1 MSDAQRFPFL
11 SRVLHWLM
19 ALLVLA
25 MLFIGI
31 AMVASVSDYAKL
43 VAIHKPIGA
52 AILVLVAIR
61 LVNRLLNPPPPLP
74 GWMPPWQRF
83 VAHASHWVLYA
94 LMFALPLVGWA
105 MLSAADYPI
114 ALVGGLHLPAI
125 LSPDA
130 KLYASLRNLHSAL
143 AYTLFAVVLLHL
155 GAALMHALVYRDG
168 VFQSMATLAPPR
180 RKSPPE
186 PAAPA

>member
-1 MSDAQRFPFL
+1 MTAPRFPLL

-25 MLFIGI
+25 MLFIGV
-31 AMVASVSDYAKL
+31 AMVASVSDYAQL
-43 VAIHKPIGA
+43 VAIHKPIGV
-52 AILVLVAIR
+52 AILVLAAIR
-61 LVNRLLNPPPPLP
+61 LVNRLLDPPPPLP
-74 GWMPPWQRF
+74 DWMPPWQRF
-83 VAHASHWVLYA
+83 VAHASHGILYA

-114 ALVGGLHLPAI
+114 ALVGGSHLPAI
-125 LSPDA
+125 LAPDA
-130 KLYASLRNLHSAL
+130 KLYATLRTIHGVL

-168 VFQSMATLAPPR
+168 VFQSMASLAPSR
-180 RKSPPE
+180 RK